1 MTPEERESVVASYL
15 LTAEGKKRLKAAI
28 QVGAAKAADKAPVGT
43 LRWHMA
49 RMLAGLPP
57 AFPQELSPR

>member
-49 RMLAGLPP
+49 RMLAGW
-57 AFPQELSPR
+57 FF